1 MNDIDRIKH
10 VLLNREDILA
20 YGYIMGQKH
29 LLKKK
34 KGTTKVL
41 KKRLEQNYQEIFNIY
56 RKLDAFTKDNKDMSP
71 ASDWLL
77 DNFYKI
83 EEQVKEV
90 KLNIRQE
97 RFYKLNTLAS
107 GYLKDYPRIY
117 SIALEFISHTDG
129 NLDTDLFI
137 DFIKAYQSNQILTIS
152 EVWAL
157 SLVTRIGLVENIRM
171 ICTDIYKTQLQWNKA
186 DKDSKL
192 KGQELIE
199 AIEENLEIE
208 GRLNSSYIEHLLA
221 LIRRTGLEYGEVIDY
236 LEKRLE
242 EYNTTIKELIQNE
255 HKEYAVRKIS
265 IGNSITSLYSI
276 STLEWNEIFES
287 VSIVEEMLSKDP
299 SGIYPSMDFESRDY
313 YRKIITRIST
323 DNNISETRVANA
335 AISLS
340 KSAQKLN
347 KSFKEIHVGYYLID
361 EGRKD
366 LFESLNIRKKDFR
379 LKSMQPYLTTVAFF
393 TALSIIFAVSVLAK
407 GWSYGNI
414 ALLSILLLIPTSEI
428 GIGLTNHIFMKL
440 YKPTFLP
447 RLDYGEGIPDESKTM
462 VIIPALL
469 SSKNI
474 ALELIEKME
483 VYYLANKDENLF
495 FGLIGDFKDS
505 INETNPDDESIIAAA
520 MEGVSRLNK
529 KYKKDRTI
537 FYYFHRKREFNEKQN
552 KWMGWERKRGAIV
565 QFNDLILGKD
575 INSFVYKSS
584 HVDELKDIKYVITI
598 DSDTNLIMESAAKL
612 IGTIEHP
619 LNRPVY
625 DEKWGVVRE
634 GYGIIQP
641 RIGIDIEDS
650 NKTLLSRIFAG
661 DGGIDPYTTAVSN
674 IYQDVFGEG
683 IFTGKG
689 IYDLS
694 LFNKVTKNK
703 IVDNTVLSHDLL
715 EGSLLRTGL
724 AGDIELID
732 GFPGKYLPYSSRQ
745 HRWARGDWQLIKWI
759 LGRNPLTSLSRWKM
773 ADNLRRSMLQP
784 SLYLLL
790 LIGIFFLPVSVFEL
804 ILIPIFLFLFP
815 NLLCLLSIVE
825 RRGKSVRQCTQL
837 LKKTTY
843 QLFMLMA
850 FLPYSAY
857 LMMDAAMRSLYRVFC
872 SHRNMLEWVTAADAE
887 KNLKSDL
894 KGYYMKSRYPMV
906 LTLLFAVAAGINK
919 VYDMAAIILTA
930 LWALSPY
937 IAFKASEETEGE
949 KPSLTDE
956 EKADI
961 QRIGRKTWAYYEE
974 LVCEEF
980 NYLPPDNFQEYPPRG
995 AAPRTSPT
1003 NIGLYLVSTL
1013 AAADLGYITVSHMIE
1028 RIGNT
1033 LDTIEK
1039 LDNWNGHLYNWYDIK
1054 TLEVLRPSYVS
1065 TVDSG
1070 NFISYLLVL
1079 RQGLKDYIENI
1090 DKQDTVENIITRIN
1104 AIIERTQFIHLY
1116 DKKKNLFSI
1125 GYDVEKESLTNSY
1138 YDLLASEARTT
1149 SYLAVVRREIPLRH
1163 WRKLGRALTY
1173 IGKSRVLVSW
1183 TGTMFEYL
1191 MPALIMKRY
1200 DNTILDETYKGVLQ
1214 AQKDYGQE
1222 NHVPWGISES
1232 GYYTF
1237 DLDLNYQYKAF
1248 GVPDLGL
1255 KRGLIEDVVISSYST
1270 MMAINLDPNGVVQ
1283 NLKRLMELGM
1293 EGKYGLYEAVDFTAK
1308 RMTMGSKYNIVKS
1321 FMAHHQGMSLLAI
1334 NNFLN
1339 DDIMIN
1345 RFHSDPLVKAG
1356 EVLLQERIP
1365 ESIIITKEY
1374 KEASLDINRQKSLHK
1389 EGVRS
1394 YSSANLLPPPCQ
1406 ILTNGRYSVLLNVRG
1421 GGYSKLDGILINR
1434 WRSDALE
1441 GGYGNY
1447 IFIRDVNKDKVWS
1460 AAWEPFN
1467 EEADGYKVSFY
1478 QSRAEFTRVDDNIKT
1493 MMEVF
1498 VSPED
1503 NVEIR
1508 RIKIENHGKEPVTLE
1523 MTSYFEV
1530 VLTTEAADMAHRAF
1544 SNLFVRTEY
1553 LEEYNSITAV
1563 RKPRGGHG
1571 QEWWAFHSSL
1581 VQGDTLG
1588 AVEYETSRANFIGR
1602 GRNIRRPIGLCHPL
1616 SNTSGVVLDP
1626 IMSIRR
1632 VIKIEAGGH
1641 GEISYITGCGKSK
1654 EGIRQMIVKYR
1665 EVSSIE
1671 RAYALAI
1678 TRSQVE
1684 GAYMNL
1690 DIKDIVGCEKLISHL
1705 TYGSPTRTMNKD
1717 YIIRNKKGQSSL
1729 WAFGISG
1736 DLPIMLITIS
1746 DERDIP
1752 ILKQAIKA
1760 HEFLR
1765 IKGFNV
1771 DLVILNMDESSYLQ
1785 PLKTAIINLVEGGN
1799 GKHLIG
1805 RSGGIFIIN
1814 AVNISREDLE
1824 LLMAASTLV
1833 FKAEAGP
1840 IEKQL
1845 KEINIKSKEKVKA
1858 KDLIKYKNCELPAAD
1873 SSLMFNG
1880 YGGFNMDGSEYIMS
1894 LNKDLN
1900 TPAPWVNVVANPSF
1914 GFIITE
1920 RGGGYTWAENSREFR
1935 LTAWTN
1941 DPIID
1946 ESQEII
1952 YLEDVEEGNKWAIN
1966 PEASEN
1972 GEPWTVR
1979 HGWGYTIFNK
1989 DCYGLKQEL
1998 KVFVPRNDKLKI
2010 NILELKN
2017 KEDRRKTL
2025 RLCYYM
2031 EPVLGVNPKETKPH
2045 LVIKHDHE
2053 INGLIIENGYN
2064 TDFPGRMVF
2073 VTSSEPICEYAN
2085 NRLEFHQLLEKG
2097 SEIDFSV
2104 GYEPCGAVKIQ
2115 ITLDPMEEKSV
2126 GFYMGQSDNHREIK
2140 AMLDKYKDI
2149 AAAEEELEMVRK
2161 VWRDITGKIQVMT
2174 PDKSM
2179 DIMLNGWLVYQTI
2192 SCRLWGRSGFYQS
2205 GGAYGFRDQLQ
2216 DAMNIGMITPEL
2228 LKNQILLHCS
2238 HQFEEG
2244 DVLHWWHPVAG
2255 DKGVRTRFSDDLL
2268 WLPYGVIQY
2277 INYTDD
2283 KSILEISTPY
2293 IKAEPLKEGED
2304 ERYGIPEKSS
2314 IIGTVYEH
2322 CIKALDRSLK
2332 FGAHQL
2338 PLMGSGDWND
2348 GMNLVGNRGKGE
2360 SVWLAFFIYEILK
2373 GFLSICIHMEDTERA
2388 AKYEKAMKNIKQAI
2402 EEAAWDG
2409 NWYRRAYFDD
2419 GTPLGSS
2426 ENTECMIDSIAQ
2438 SWSVIS
2444 GAASPERASL
2454 AMESVKRHLVKED
2467 EGMVLLFTPPF
2478 DKTDHN
2484 PGYIKSYVP
2493 GVRENGGQYTHGAV
2507 WVICAFA
2514 LLGDGDMAHKI
2525 FHMINP
2531 INHTRTTL
2539 ECSIYK
2545 TEPYAVVADIYAANQ
2560 HMGRGGWS
2568 WYTGAAGW
2576 LYKAG
2581 IEYILGI
2588 NIRGRN
2594 LVINPCIPEHWEGY
2608 KVIYNH
2614 SGTIYNITVSNP
2626 QNICRGVIS
2635 ITLDGK
2641 AIVGNAI
2648 ELVDDKNTHQ
2658 VNVLMGC

>member
-1 MNDIDRIKH
+1 MNVIDRMKH
-10 VLLNREDILA
+10 VLLNREDLLT
-20 YGYIMGQKH
+20 YGYILGQKH
-29 LLKKK
+29 VLKRR

-41 KKRLEQNYQEIFNIY
+41 KKRLEQNYQEIFDIY
-56 RKLDAFTKDNKDMSP
+56 KKLDGFAKENKDMSP

-97 RFYKLNTLAS
+97 RLYRLNTLAS

-117 SIALEFISHTDG
+117 AIALEFISHTDG

-137 DFIKAYQSNQILTIS
+137 DFIKAYQINQILTIS

-171 ICTDIYKTQLQWNKA
+171 ICADIYKTQLQWNKA
-186 DKDSKL
+186 EADSKL
-192 KGQELIE
+192 KGQELIQ

-221 LIRRTGLEYGEVIDY
+221 LIRRTGLDYGEVIDY

-265 IGNSITSLYSI
+265 IGNSITSLHSI
-276 STLEWNEIFES
+276 STLDWNDIFES

-323 DNNISETRVANA
+323 HNNITETRIANA
-335 AISLS
+335 AVSLS
-340 KSAQKLN
+340 KNAQKLGRP
-347 KSFKEIHVGYYLID
+347 FKETHVGYYLID

-366 LFESLNIRKKDFR
+366 LFEILNIKNRDFR
-379 LKSMQPYLTTVAFF
+379 LKTTRPYLASIGIFTV
-393 TALSIIFAVSVLAK
+393 LSIMLAVSVFCK
-407 GWSYGNI
+407 GWSMGNI
-414 ALLSILLLIPTSEI
+414 VLLSLLLLIPASEI
-428 GIGLTNHIFMKL
+428 GIGLTNHIFMKI
-440 YKPTFLP
+440 YEPTFLP
-447 RLDYGEGIPDESKTM
+447 RLNYEKGIPDESKTM

-483 VYYLANKDENLF
+483 VYYLANKDKNLF

-505 INETNPDDESIIAAA
+505 ENEKNPEDESIIAAA
-520 MEGVSRLNK
+520 MEGITRLNN
-529 KYKKDRTI
+529 KYKEGRTI
-537 FYYFHRKREFNEKQN
+537 FYYFHRKREFNAKQN

-565 QFNDLILGKD
+565 QFNDLLSGMD
-575 INSFVYKSS
+575 VSSFVYKSS
-584 HVDELKDIKYVITI
+584 EIDELKDIKYVITI

-612 IGTIEHP
+612 IGTMDHP
-619 LNRPVY
+619 LNKAVY
-625 DEKWGVVRE
+625 DEKLGVVKE

-650 NKTLLSRIFAG
+650 NKTLFSRIFAG

-694 LFNKVTKNK
+694 LFNEVTKNK
-703 IVDNTVLSHDLL
+703 IEDNTVLSHDLL

-724 AGDIELID
+724 SGDIELID
-732 GFPGKYLPYSSRQ
+732 GFPGKYLSHSSRQ
-745 HRWARGDWQLIKWI
+745 HRWTRGDWQLIKWI
-759 LGRNPLTSLSRWKM
+759 FGKNPLNSLSRWKM

-790 LIGIFFLPVSVFEL
+790 LIGILFLPVSVFEL
-804 ILIPIFLFLFP
+804 ILIPIFVFLFP
-815 NLLCLLSIVE
+815 ELMYLASIIE
-825 RRGKSVRQCTQL
+825 RRDKCARQYIQL
-837 LKKTTY
+837 LKKSGY
-843 QLFMLMA
+843 QLFMLMT
-850 FLPYSAY
+850 FLPYNAY
-857 LMMDAAMRSLYRVFC
+857 LMMDAAIRSLYRVFY
-872 SHRNMLEWVTAADAE
+872 SHRNMLEWVTAADAD
-887 KNLKSDL
+887 KNIKSDL
-894 KGYYMKSRYPMV
+894 KGYYTKSRYSILM
-906 LTLLFAVAAGINK
+906 TLLFAAAAGISNT
-919 VYDMAAIILTA
+919 YDATAVILTVIW
-930 LWALSPY
+930 LLSPY
-937 IAFKASEETEGE
+937 IAYKASVETERE
-949 KPSLTDE
+949 KSSLSDD
-956 EKADI
+956 EKAI
-961 QRIGRKTWAYYEE
+961 VQRIGKKTWAYYEE

-980 NYLPPDNFQEYPPRG
+980 NYLPPDNFQEYPPKG

-1013 AAADLGYITVSHMIE
+1013 AAADLGYITVSGMIE
-1028 RIGNT
+1028 RICNT

-1039 LDNWNGHLYNWYDIK
+1039 LDNWNGHLYNWYDIR
-1054 TLEVLRPSYVS
+1054 TLEVLRPAYVS

-1079 RQGLKDYIENI
+1079 RQGLKDYIDKT
-1090 DKQDTVENIITRIN
+1090 DKQNEIENIIGRIN
-1104 AIIERTQFIHLY
+1104 GIIDRTQFIHLY

-1125 GYDVEKESLTNSY
+1125 GYDIENEKLTNSY

-1149 SYLAVVRREIPLRH
+1149 SFLAVARREIPLRH
-1163 WRKLGRALTY
+1163 WRKLGRALTC
-1173 IGKSRVLVSW
+1173 IGRNRVLVSW

-1200 DNTILDETYKGVLQ
+1200 VNTILDETYKGMLQ
-1214 AQKDYGQE
+1214 AQKDYGQK

-1255 KRGLIEDVVISSYST
+1255 KRGLIEDVVISPYST
-1270 MMAINLDPNGVVQ
+1270 MMAINLDPNGAVQ
-1283 NLKRLMELGM
+1283 NLKKLLELGM
-1293 EGKYGLYEAVDFTAK
+1293 EGKYGLYEAIDFTAK
-1308 RMTMGSKYNIVKS
+1308 RMPMESKYKIVKS

-1345 RFHSDPLVKAG
+1345 RFHSDSLIKAG

-1365 ESIIITKEY
+1365 ENVIITKEY
-1374 KEASLDINRQKSLHK
+1374 KEASLDISRQKGLYK
-1389 EGVRS
+1389 EGVRT
-1394 YSSANLLPPPCQ
+1394 YSSADVLPPPCQ
-1406 ILTNGRYSVLLNVRG
+1406 VLTNGRYSVLLNNRG
-1421 GGYSKLDGILINR
+1421 GGFSKLDGILINR
-1434 WRSDALE
+1434 WNSDALE
-1441 GGYGNY
+1441 GSYGNY
-1447 IFIRDVNKDKVWS
+1447 IFIRDVKKDKIWS

-1467 EEADGYKVSFY
+1467 EEADGYKVNFY
-1478 QSRAEFTRVDDNIKT
+1478 QSRGEFTRINDNIKT
-1493 MMEVF
+1493 TMEVF

-1503 NVEIR
+1503 DIEIR
-1508 RIKIENHGKEPVTLE
+1508 RVKIENHSKESVTLE
-1523 MTSYFEV
+1523 LTSYFEV

-1563 RKPRGGHG
+1563 RKPREGHG

-1581 VQGDTLG
+1581 AQGDTIG
-1588 AVEYETSRANFIGR
+1588 AIEYETSRANFIGR
-1602 GRNIRRPIGLCHPL
+1602 GRNIRNPIGLWSPL

-1632 VIKIEAGGH
+1632 TIRIKAGGH

-1654 EGIRQMIVKYR
+1654 EEIRQMIVKYS
-1665 EVSSIE
+1665 EISSID
-1671 RAYALAI
+1671 RAFALAI

-1690 DIKDIVGCEKLISHL
+1690 EIKDIIACEKLISHL
-1705 TYGSPTRTMNKD
+1705 IYGSPTRTKNKE

-1736 DLPIMLITIS
+1736 DLPIMTVTIA
-1746 DERDIP
+1746 DERDIT
-1752 ILKQAIKA
+1752 ILKQAVKA

-1765 IKGFNV
+1765 IKGLNV

-1785 PLKTAIINLVEGGN
+1785 PLRSAIINLVEGCN

-1805 RSGGIFIIN
+1805 KSGGIFIIN

-1824 LLMAASTLV
+1824 LLIAASTLV
-1833 FKAEAGP
+1833 FKAEAGS

-1845 KEINIKSKEKVKA
+1845 IEINIKNKEKAKV
-1858 KDLIKYKNCELPAAD
+1858 KDLIKYKNCELPVAD
-1873 SSLMFNG
+1873 NSLMFNG
-1880 YGGFNMDGSEYIMS
+1880 YGGFSTDGSEYIMS
-1894 LNKDLN
+1894 LNKDHN

-1914 GFIITE
+1914 GFIVTE

-1935 LTAWTN
+1935 LTTWTN
-1941 DPIID
+1941 DPITD

-1966 PEASEN
+1966 PEASGN

-1998 KVFVPRNDKLKI
+1998 TVFVPRNDKLKV

-2017 KEDRRKTL
+2017 KEDKRKTL

-2031 EPVLGVNPKETKPH
+2031 EPVLGVNRKETKPH
-2045 LVIKHDHE
+2045 IVVKYDNE
-2053 INGLIIENGYN
+2053 IDGLIMENGYN
-2064 TDFPGRMVF
+2064 TDFPERMVF
-2073 VTSSEPICEYAN
+2073 VSSSEPIYEYEN
-2085 NRLEFHQLLEKG
+2085 NRLEFHQLIEKD
-2097 SEIDFSV
+2097 SEIDLSV
-2104 GYEPCGAVKIQ
+2104 GYEPCAAVKIQ
-2115 ITLDPMEEKSV
+2115 ITLDPKEEKSV
-2126 GFYMGQSDNHREIK
+2126 GFYLGQCLNITEAK
-2140 AMLDKYKDI
+2140 NMLNKYKAI
-2149 AAAEEELEMVRK
+2149 SAAKKELEMMK
-2161 VWRDITGKIQVMT
+2161 KAWKDITGKIHVMT

-2179 DIMLNGWLVYQTI
+2179 DIMLNGWLLYQTI

-2255 DKGVRTRFSDDLL
+2255 EKGVRTRFSDDLL

-2277 INYTDD
+2277 ISYTDD

-2293 IKAEPLKEGED
+2293 IKAEPLREGED

-2314 IIGTVYEH
+2314 ITGTVYEH
-2322 CIKALDRSLK
+2322 CTKAIDRSLK
-2332 FGAHQL
+2332 FGDHQL

-2360 SVWLAFFIYEILK
+2360 SVWLAFFLYEILK
-2373 GFLSICIHMEDTERA
+2373 GFLPICIYMKDTVRA
-2388 AKYEKAMKNIKQAI
+2388 AEYEKAMERIKQAI
-2402 EEAAWDG
+2402 EEYAWDG

-2444 GAASPERASL
+2444 GAASPERASM

-2478 DKTDHN
+2478 DKTNHN

-2507 WVICAFA
+2507 WVICAYA
-2514 LLGDGDMAHKI
+2514 LLGDGNMAHKV

-2539 ECSIYK
+2539 ECSKYK
-2545 TEPYAVVADIYAANQ
+2545 TEPYAVVADIYASNQ

-2588 NIRGRN
+2588 YIRGKR
-2594 LVINPCIPEHWEGY
+2594 LVINPCIPEYWDGY
-2608 KVIYNH
+2608 NVVYNY
-2614 SGTIYNITVSNP
+2614 SGTIYNIKVSNP
-2626 QNICRGVIS
+2626 QNVCRGVKS

-2641 AIVGNAI
+2641 DIGKDGV
-2648 ELVDDKNTHQ
+2648 ELVDDKKSHEIL
-2658 VNVLMGC
+2658 VLMGC